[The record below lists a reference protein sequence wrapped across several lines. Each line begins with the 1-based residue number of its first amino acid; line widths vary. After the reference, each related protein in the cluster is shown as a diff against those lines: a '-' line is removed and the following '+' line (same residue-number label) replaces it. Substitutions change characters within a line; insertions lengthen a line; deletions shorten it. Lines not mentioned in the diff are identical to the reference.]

1 MKTDASL
8 HRRPHFPGHRRL
20 AALLLPLLLAA
31 PLAAL
36 HAQAPT
42 KIFVASYGSDAN
54 DGSRGA
60 PKRNFQAAH
69 NAVAA
74 KGQIVVLDTAGYG
87 ALTIN
92 KSLAITVPPGV
103 NGFVTVTGAN
113 SGITINAGATDSVS
127 LRGLIIEGGGT
138 SISNTYGIEV
148 ASVGNLAVEDC
159 TVRSFGVAINME
171 SSTAAKC
178 YLRRC
183 VMRGCGDGLFV
194 VTFSSVTH
202 AVIATGCRFEQ
213 NTTIGVSAV
222 TFDVGGKV
230 DVTLADCVIAGIASS
245 NNGQAIQAQSI
256 NGAPSDAVVVRVEN
270 CRITSNL
277 FGVNTFN
284 GAKVLSRGNN
294 TLENNPNG
302 NTFPGTY
309 SAK

>member
-1 MKTDASL
+1 MKIK
-8 HRRPHFPGHRRL
+8 
-20 AALLLPLLLAA
+20 ALFSFWLLLLAA

-36 HAQAPT
+36 HAQAPS

-54 DGSRGA
+54 DGSRGS
-60 PKRNFQAAH
+60 PKRNFQPAH

-74 KGQIVVLDTAGYG
+74 GGQIVVLDTAGYG
-87 ALTIN
+87 QLTVT

-103 NGFVTVTGAN
+103 NGFVTVTGGAN
-113 SGITINAGATDSVS
+113 GVTINAGASDSVS
-127 LRGLIIEGGGT
+127 LRGLIVEGGGT
-138 SISNTYGIEV
+138 GISNSYGINA
-148 ASVGNLAVEDC
+148 ASVGNLTVEDC
-159 TVRSFGVAINME
+159 TVRNFGGGMIVQ
-171 SSTAAKC
+171 SSTASKS

-183 VMRGCGDGLFV
+183 AVRGCGDGLFV
-194 VTFSSVTH
+194 VAFSSVTH
-202 AVIATGCRFEQ
+202 SLVATGCQFEQ
-213 NTTIGVSAV
+213 HTTIGVSAV

-256 NGAPSDAVVVRVEN
+256 NGAPTDAVVVRVEN

-284 GAKVLSRGNN
+284 GAKALSRGNN
-294 TLENNPNG
+294 TLENNANG